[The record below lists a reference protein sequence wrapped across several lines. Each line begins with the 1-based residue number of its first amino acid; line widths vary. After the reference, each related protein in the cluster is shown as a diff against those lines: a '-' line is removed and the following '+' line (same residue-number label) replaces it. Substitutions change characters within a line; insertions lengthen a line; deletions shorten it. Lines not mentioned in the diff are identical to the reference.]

1 MIVLLQLHRVAV
13 RSVEQG
19 DIISLS
25 HTELRCR
32 RSDCCLLYIIIFM
45 YSLFSFFNQS
55 IFDNSVLINLTDE
68 VSMI

>member
-25 HTELRCR
+25 HPELRCR
-32 RSDCCLLYIIIFM
+32 GSDCCLLYIIIFM
-45 YSLFSFFNQS
+45 YNLFSFFNQS

-68 VSMI
+68 VSI